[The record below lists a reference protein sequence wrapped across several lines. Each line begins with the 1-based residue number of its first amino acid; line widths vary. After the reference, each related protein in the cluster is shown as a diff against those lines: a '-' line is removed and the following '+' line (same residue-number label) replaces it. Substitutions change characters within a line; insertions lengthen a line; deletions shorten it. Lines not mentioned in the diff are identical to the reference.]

1 MANDNLRKAKKAK
14 NDEFY
19 TDINDIIMELAQHKD
34 YVRQFQG
41 KTVRNHRWHSKWP
54 GPRYV

>member
-1 MANDNLRKAKKAK
+1 MANSDNLRKAKEAK

-19 TDINDIIMELAQHKD
+19 TQLEDIVAEIAQHKD

-41 KTVRNHRWHSKWP
+41 KTVSIQWILRMNSFL
-54 GPRYV
+54 